1 MVEPMQPNNRMHRLA
16 SLFFVSCAILF
27 AHAAAAHEARPLF
40 VEVIERAPGLFSVS
54 WKTPPSV
61 PAFNAPDVTIS
72 AGCRPNKDAV
82 QSANLSSRIYRCDG
96 GLSGETVG
104 IAYPT
109 ANPSVSTL
117 IRLELFSGETRSVV
131 LGPQETSWD
140 VPAKETTASVAGEY
154 LVLGVEHILKGYD
167 HLLFVAL
174 LILIAGTWRRVLV
187 TITGF
192 TISHSATLALA
203 ALDVLRLPVVPV
215 EATIAL
221 SIVFVATELA
231 RDRRDTLT
239 WRYPIS
245 VSSSFGLLHGFG
257 FASVLSE
264 IGLPQTEIPAALLFF
279 NVGVEIGQI
288 VFILGVATLAWLVHF
303 GRSRKREGLSI
314 AAIQALVSKPAAYVV
329 GSLAIF
335 WFVDRL
341 QGFVPV

>member
-1 MVEPMQPNNRMHRLA
+1 MSLVPSNSLA
-16 SLFFVSCAILF
+16 RGL
-27 AHAAAAHEARPLF
+27 AALLIGLGVLLLGDAAESHEGRPLY
-40 VEVIERAPGLFSVS
+40 VELTERTPGVFSLS

-61 PAFNAPDVTIS
+61 PVFNAPDVSLS
-72 AGCRPNKDAV
+72 AGCRPAGTA
-82 QSANLSSRIYRCDG
+82 SPNLSTRLYQCPE
-96 GLSGETVG
+96 GLSGELVA
-104 IAYPT
+104 ISYPE
-109 ANPSVSTL
+109 ANPAVSTL

-131 LGPQETSWD
+131 LGPQETSWV
-140 VPAKETTASVAGEY
+140 VPAKETTASVAREY
-154 LVLGVEHILKGYD
+154 LVLGVGHILKGYD

-192 TISHSATLALA
+192 TVAHSVTLALA

-231 RDRRDTLT
+231 QKRRDTLT

-288 VFILGVATLAWLVHF
+288 VFILGIAALAWFVHF
-303 GRSRKREGLSI
+303 VWSRKGEGLSS
-314 AAIQALVSKPAAYVV
+314 ATIQTRLSKPAAYVV
-329 GSLAIF
+329 GSLAVF